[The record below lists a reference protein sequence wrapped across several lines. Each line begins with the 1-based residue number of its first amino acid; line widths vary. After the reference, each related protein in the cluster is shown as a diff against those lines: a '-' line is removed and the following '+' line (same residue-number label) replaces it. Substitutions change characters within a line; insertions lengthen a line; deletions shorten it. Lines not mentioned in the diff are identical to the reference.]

1 MIHWSL
7 RTLIFSNGL
16 SMTRISTLKLRNQ
29 NRKSPTKKLKGSLSL
44 FLLSLSNSGLS
55 LLRLRLRISPRM
67 RDQNNEAS
75 KRCRANMKRKH
86 QEADEELERLKQRN
100 VVLRAQMDQME
111 REVKELKSKFL
122 SDITISKKFNF

>member
-16 SMTRISTLKLRNQ
+16 SMTRISTLKLKNQ

-55 LLRLRLRISPRM
+55 LLRLRQRISRRM

-75 KRCRANMKRKH
+75 KRCRANRKWKH
-86 QEADEELERLKQRN
+86 QEADEELERLQ
-100 VVLRAQMDQME
+100 
-111 REVKELKSKFL
+111 
-122 SDITISKKFNF
+122 

>member
-16 SMTRISTLKLRNQ
+16 SMTRISTSILRNQ
-29 NRKSPTKKLKGSLSL
+29 NRKSATKKLKGSLSL

-55 LLRLRLRISPRM
+55 LLRLKLRISPRM
-67 RDQNNEAS
+67 RNQNNEAS
-75 KRCRANMKRKH
+75 KRCRANRKRKH
-86 QEADEELERLKQRN
+86 QEADEELERLQQRN

>member
-16 SMTRISTLKLRNQ
+16 STTRISTLKPKNQ

-55 LLRLRLRISPRM
+55 LLRLKLRISRRM
-67 RDQNNEAS
+67 RNQNNEAS
-75 KRCRANMKRKH
+75 KRCRANRKRKH
-86 QEADEELERLKQRN
+86 QETDEELERLQQRN

-122 SDITISKKFNF
+122 SDITISKNFNF

>member
-55 LLRLRLRISPRM
+55 LLRLRQRISPRM

-75 KRCRANMKRKH
+75 KRCRANRKRKH
-86 QEADEELERLKQRN
+86 QEADEELERLQQRN